1 MNSKLAVK
9 TERLVKTFSGDEVIK
24 GCSLSI
30 PAGCIYGLI
39 GANGAGKTTLFK
51 LLMGLLA
58 PTAGRCES
66 LVWTLASIEMR

>member
-30 PAGCIYGLI
+30 PG
-39 GANGAGKTTLFK
+39 
-51 LLMGLLA
+51 
-58 PTAGRCES
+58 
-66 LVWTLASIEMR
+66 